1 MCVTHCINCLMLTEN
16 FGIARSI
23 EPLHDSTNGSSLLMP
38 STTTATD
45 SFMTTLVGA
54 KEVTGIDFV
63 DHVTNI
69 IGNAIGYDDVSFALE
84 GR

>member
-1 MCVTHCINCLMLTEN
+1 MCVTHCINCLMLTET
-16 FGIARSI
+16 FGITRSI
-23 EPLHDSTNGSSLLMP
+23 DALHDSPDGSSPLML

-54 KEVTGIDFV
+54 KEITGIDFV